1 MAKIDIKYHDLVK
14 EIQSKGYS
22 YEDPNRKGIMRK
34 QISSYTIEHDFKD
47 GFPAITTK
55 QLAWKSV
62 VGELLWILRGDTNIK
77 YLVDNKIPIWN
88 KDAYNYA
95 ISNCNYNKPIESFI
109 NDVIKGNKLHGHT
122 FKLGDISRGYG
133 AQLRNWT
140 KHSMKSANDGRFGMK
155 IINEP
160 IDQLSDIIHTLKN
173 NPMATKKTVTFWNPA
188 EKEQCAL
195 TPCHWSFEVLVEP
208 LYLGERVDL
217 CNEEVY
223 YNGDST
229 TAKHELFLDN
239 KGVPK
244 YQLSIKWHQ
253 HSVDVFH
260 GLPFNIASYGLLTQI
275 LAKLTN
281 MVPKGIIGDFSN
293 VHIYEPHF
301 DAINEQMSRDVNTYG
316 ECSLN
321 DFGGMKLDM
330 HGDIDQWLSSKEISD
345 FTLNGYKSHPRIVAE
360 MLPYSN

>member
-1 MAKIDIKYHDLVK
+1 MAKIDSKYHDLVK

-22 YEDPNRKGIMRK
+22 YEDPNRKGVMRK
-34 QISSYTIEHDFKD
+34 ELAHYIIEHDFKD

-109 NDVIKGNKLHGHT
+109 NDVVKGNKFQGHT
-122 FKLGDISRGYG
+122 FKLGDIGRGYG
-133 AQLRNWT
+133 AQLRGFGVIE
-140 KHSMKSANDGRFGMK
+140 ADGGVWHK
-155 IINEP
+155 GV
-160 IDQLSDIIHTLKN
+160 DQLKELIDTLKN
-173 NPMATKKTVTFWNPA
+173 NPMATKKTVTFWNPDDTDT
-188 EKEQCAL
+188 AL

-260 GLPFNIASYGLLTQI
+260 GLPFNIASYGLLAQI

-281 MVPKGIIGDFSN
+281 MVPKRIIGDLSN

-301 DAINEQMSRDVNTYG
+301 DAINDQMSRDVNTYG
-316 ECSLN
+316 ECGLN
-321 DFGGMKLDM
+321 YFGGMKLDM
-330 HGDIDQWLSSKEISD
+330 HGDIDEWLSSKNISD